1 MGGDK
6 VSRFLFL
13 AISFLLVMIMAGCSE
28 NEAYGSEEAIK
39 RGDIVY
45 QNEVINLERFE
56 QFLSNLS
63 KNKEDKIRVTGYT
76 DEGDPIFQDLQF
88 DGKFIQYRFD
98 NSNDEF
104 AGNDRG
110 IQTDVCTKIIEKENA
125 QGTVD
130 YLVSGCSKTPDH
142 FLIQIGV
149 KEVQEN
155 ALEEVTIYNVQNG
168 SKKVMFNEQEAVG
181 IIKEA
186 VDDAEK
192 QPGIVDMADPQY
204 KIVLGEE
211 IYYLWLTRSD
221 GTVGTI
227 MNAEDTHTI
236 YSLSKESTTQLNE
249 LLLSF

>member
-1 MGGDK
+1 MGGNK
-6 VSRFLFL
+6 VSRFLFF
-13 AISFLLVMIMAGCSE
+13 AISLLLVMSMIGCSQ

-39 RGDIVY
+39 RGDVVY
-45 QNEVINLERFE
+45 QSEVINLERFE

-76 DEGDPIFQDLQF
+76 HEGDPIFQDLQF
-88 DGKFIQYRFD
+88 GGKFIQYRFD

-110 IQTDVCTKIIEKENA
+110 IQTDVCTKIIEKEHI
-125 QGTVD
+125 QGEID
-130 YLVSGCSKTPDH
+130 YLVSGCSKNQEH
-142 FLIQIGV
+142 LLIRVGV

-155 ALEEVTIYNVQNG
+155 ALEEVIIHNMKNA
-168 SKKVMFNEQEAVG
+168 SKKVMFNEKEAIG

-236 YSLSKESTTQLNE
+236 YSLSKGSTTQLKE
-249 LLLSF
+249 LLQLC